1 MINEG
6 NIKVAKNFNKILND
20 LVDVSVLSIVRA
32 LNFVAVQPII
42 KCSNFYNCLIS
53 FLDFDVLFLF
63 INILNKVLQYKK
75 ERSEDDM
82 NMKILENIIQIIFS
96 FVVIFGGPL
105 FVIYF
110 SDIISNKVIKNLELK
125 NIKKEKLKKI
135 IYANNLRFITYA
147 FIIISLMTLTYL
159 KILHFLI
166 GIWICIFFICLCM
179 INKKL
184 GDALNDYLEK
194 ILLKEKN

>member
-1 MINEG
+1 
-6 NIKVAKNFNKILND
+6 
-20 LVDVSVLSIVRA
+20 
-32 LNFVAVQPII
+32 
-42 KCSNFYNCLIS
+42 
-53 FLDFDVLFLF
+53 
-63 INILNKVLQYKK
+63 
-75 ERSEDDM
+75 M
-82 NMKILENIIQIIFS
+82 NMKIIFS
-96 FVVIFGGPL
+96 FVIIFGLPL

-135 IYANNLRFITYA
+135 IYANNLRFIAYA

-159 KILHFLI
+159 KILHFSI
-166 GIWICIFFICLCM
+166 GIWSCIFFICLCM